1 MPTMISPLS
10 HVDPAALLGRDV
22 HIGPFCVV
30 GPEVR
35 LGDECRLESHVTI
48 VGRTTIGNRNR
59 FWPNSVIGT
68 EPQDRA
74 SCGDQ
79 TETVIG
85 DDNQFREGVTVH
97 RGAEKEDGTTR
108 IGSRNMFMANAH
120 IAHNCRVYDDV
131 VLVNGVLLGGHA
143 HVHDKAIVS
152 GNSAI
157 HHFTTVG
164 TLAFV
169 GGCCRVTN
177 DVPPYMMSVNA
188 DHPEIKTINLIGMK
202 RAGISDVAIAAVK
215 RAHRLLYREFKS
227 VDKARAVL
235 AEEYGDA
242 WPIELVNVL
251 HFLDLQK
258 QGKLGRAREAVR
270 FTKPEREAA

>member
-22 HIGPFCVV
+22 IIGPFCVV

-97 RGAEKEDGTTR
+97 RGAEKEVTSINFREDLGEFLATSGDGQ
-108 IGSRNMFMANAH
+108 
-120 IAHNCRVYDDV
+120 V
-131 VLVNGVLLGGHA
+131 
-143 HVHDKAIVS
+143 
-152 GNSAI
+152 
-157 HHFTTVG
+157 
-164 TLAFV
+164 
-169 GGCCRVTN
+169 
-177 DVPPYMMSVNA
+177 
-188 DHPEIKTINLIGMK
+188 
-202 RAGISDVAIAAVK
+202 
-215 RAHRLLYREFKS
+215 RLLNEKGEKVRGFEGSSDYLNCGATTPEGRFVIAGG
-227 VDKARAVL
+227 VDGVMRVWDGA
-235 AEEYGDA
+235 D
-242 WPIELVNVL
+242 
-251 HFLDLQK
+251 
-258 QGKLGRAREAVR
+258 GKLLAS
-270 FTKPEREAA
+270 FAAE